1 MLTASWAP
9 QSPCTATAEPWS
21 PVLTASWA
29 PQSPRAATAESP
41 RALEPVLHNRS
52 QHRVEPERHHETV
65 AQALR
70 SQREAQAATEAQ
82 HSQTYTSKVM
92 YTKEWASTAPG
103 VRFVIMGFCGI
114 CGEGKLVSS
123 GDGL

>member
-1 MLTASWAP
+1 MP
-9 QSPCTATAEPWS
+9 ATAEPWS
-21 PVLTASWA
+21 LELTASWA
-29 PQSPRAATAESP
+29 LQSPRAATAESP
-41 RALEPVLHNRS
+41 SALEPVLHNRRS

-65 AQALR
+65 ARALC

-82 HSQTYTSKVM
+82 HSQTCTSKVM
-92 YTKEWASTAPG
+92 YTKEWASTVPG

-114 CGEGKLVSS
+114 CGEGKRVSS